1 MKQNPYFNIYFK
13 DKKSAKPY
21 IKEYRKSVVKDTD
34 TITGENINYIIQP
47 QVSFVLMDQHTGH
60 VLALVGGRGKK
71 TGART
76 LNRASG
82 SLRQPGSTFKILSTY
97 LPAILILPG
106 MTLDF
111 YRSR

>member
-1 MKQNPYFNIYFK
+1 
-13 DKKSAKPY
+13 
-21 IKEYRKSVVKDTD
+21 
-34 TITGENINYIIQP
+34 
-47 QVSFVLMDQHTGH
+47 MDQHNGH

-97 LPAILILPG
+97 LPAFDTAG
-106 MTLDF
+106 MTLASTEVDEKYYYPGTKVGF
-111 YRSR
+111 TTGQAVHTKVQQHFAKESTIQ